1 MTSSDRPAAHSLIR
15 VGVIGVGYL
24 GQHHARIYSQ
34 LPNVTLVGVA
44 DTVRERADDVA
55 KAARTRAF
63 YNPQALLDQVDAVS
77 IVVPTVA
84 HFETAGM
91 FLERGIHVML
101 EKPMTRTLAEADRL
115 IELAQKSKVVLQVG
129 HLERFN
135 SAIRKLAGMIC
146 EPRFA
151 EVHRLGGFAARV
163 TDVDVVLDLM
173 IHDIDILLSLVA
185 SDVYEIR
192 AAGTQVISN
201 SIDIANA
208 RIEFKNGCVANV
220 TASRVSREPMRK
232 IRIFQPDAY
241 FSLDY
246 KKQELVMARR
256 ARSPERTGFFASL
269 KRRTLSLA
277 GLPGIVIERIKM
289 KKEEPLKAELESFIQ
304 TVRSGEKPIVSG
316 REGREALKVALQVME
331 QIQMHTSR
339 AQNAAQS

>member
-1 MTSSDRPAAHSLIR
+1 MMPAGLSSIR
-15 VGVIGVGYL
+15 VGVIGAGYL

-34 LPNVTLVGVA
+34 LPDVNFIGVA
-44 DTVRERADDVA
+44 DTARQRADKVA
-55 KAARTRAF
+55 KTTGTKAF
-63 YNPQALLDQVDAVS
+63 YDPQALLGQVDAVS
-77 IVVPTVA
+77 IVVPTVS
-84 HFETAGM
+84 HHEVAGM
-91 FLERGIHVML
+91 FLEKGVHVML
-101 EKPMTRTLAEADRL
+101 EKPMTRTLSEADHL
-115 IELAQKSKVVLQVG
+115 IELAEKHKVVLQVG

-135 SAIRKLAGMIC
+135 SAIRRLAGIIR
-146 EPRFA
+146 EPRFV
-151 EVHRLGGFAARV
+151 EVHRMGGFADRG

-173 IHDIDILLSLVA
+173 IHDIDILLSLVP

-192 AAGTQVISN
+192 AAGTPVISQ

-256 ARSPERTGFFASL
+256 LQSTDRPSFFSSL
-269 KRRTLSLA
+269 RRLP
-277 GLPGIVIERIKM
+277 GMPGIVVERIKM

-316 REGREALKVALQVME
+316 CEGREALKVALQVVE
-331 QIQMHTSR
+331 QIRLHTHR
-339 AQNAAQS
+339 AKEAGQS